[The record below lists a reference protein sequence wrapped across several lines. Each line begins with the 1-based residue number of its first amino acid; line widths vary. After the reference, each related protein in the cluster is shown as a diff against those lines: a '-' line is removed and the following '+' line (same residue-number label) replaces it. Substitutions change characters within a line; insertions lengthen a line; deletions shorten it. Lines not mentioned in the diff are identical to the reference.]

1 MKVMLVRRPYFAC
14 WMVIQA
20 VYALL
25 WAREGNLVMA
35 IGSIAVFVC
44 MCMIYLSAVTIS
56 TGGRG

>member
-1 MKVMLVRRPYFAC
+1 
-14 WMVIQA
+14 
-20 VYALL
+20 
-25 WAREGNLVMA
+25 MA